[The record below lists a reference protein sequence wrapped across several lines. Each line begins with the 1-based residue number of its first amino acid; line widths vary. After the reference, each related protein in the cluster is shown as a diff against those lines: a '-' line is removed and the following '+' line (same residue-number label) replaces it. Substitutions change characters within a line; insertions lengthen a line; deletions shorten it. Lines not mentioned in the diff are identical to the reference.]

1 MSINANQDYIQFKN
15 DILKDIREFE
25 KNILEQIKAKYSSI
39 DSTLFNYKDQID
51 KLEKLTKS
59 SSFNIIELKSKLNNL
74 NEYFSFKQKMENLV
88 FNNDIK
94 LKIYIEEID
103 KIKTKY
109 DKMLDDNL
117 VIPGILGRN
126 CKFKNLKDYIHNN
139 NNEIARLKYA
149 IDEEKKLTS
158 EFKSKFEVLPR
169 SMINMADSAVRR
181 SNEYTELKQ
190 KDIEKF
196 INVKFNENN
205 EKIMEIKVSN
215 LESQKSL
222 DEAIKEFKNEINKI
236 LNIKNDIEDI
246 LNEKINKLKELRKEN
261 ENKFKEITKEIEE
274 IKNTENKCDN
284 KILNNT
290 KLINELKYIFKN
302 MNNIGKNKKLINNN
316 NNYYNNDIHIKNE
329 NTISNNQTLPS
340 AITTNKINED
350 ELKSIIKR
358 NNNFRKL
365 SFKETINSKIIKDY
379 CFTDIKHKKSSKD
392 LENEQNKSFDEK
404 EIKSNVKTH
413 HYRFNQTKKNTDN
426 NNNNNNIDNKN
437 NSNKKNNNL
446 TKKIEFDNDIK
457 IININDDSSSL
468 EYKTSEDNYEKI
480 INGLN
485 IQSNKNME
493 KLLDSN
499 KNNNMPISKN
509 EDKIVEN
516 KELISQ
522 ENNSGLIKINEKNEK
537 KELELNYIKSKINN
551 NKNKNNNNKKVTKI
565 SNSSDNKR
573 LSQITKFTLTNNNE
587 ENDKSSFNNLNFSNN
602 KINLN
607 NKEYKENSELN
618 INGYN
623 YKKESLINI
632 NKNNK
637 KNNIRTIF
645 IENKNKNNNFN
656 NEIII
661 KNVINQNNIINN
673 YQKNNL
679 YNNSNNES
687 YQNNNNNNVFN
698 HKTIELN
705 LEAID
710 SFLNNK
716 NNNKNKKSNISIHN
730 FSSRN
735 DNRNNTKNQS
745 CDMDIKVNSIDLF
758 ANAKKKINDGYYN
771 QYNYSFNGKKIK
783 SKFKNKKDEEEVNPT
798 DYLYKLYFDKNIK
811 KNNELKDKSIN
822 NLKRIA
828 PVFGR
833 TAYKFYDKNDNH
845 ENKNLFN
852 NFL

>member
-274 IKNTENKCDN
+274 IKNT
-284 KILNNT
+284 
-290 KLINELKYIFKN
+290 
-302 MNNIGKNKKLINNN
+302 
-316 NNYYNNDIHIKNE
+316 
-329 NTISNNQTLPS
+329 
-340 AITTNKINED
+340 
-350 ELKSIIKR
+350 
-358 NNNFRKL
+358 
-365 SFKETINSKIIKDY
+365 
-379 CFTDIKHKKSSKD
+379 
-392 LENEQNKSFDEK
+392 
-404 EIKSNVKTH
+404 
-413 HYRFNQTKKNTDN
+413 
-426 NNNNNNIDNKN
+426 
-437 NSNKKNNNL
+437 
-446 TKKIEFDNDIK
+446 
-457 IININDDSSSL
+457 
-468 EYKTSEDNYEKI
+468 
-480 INGLN
+480 
-485 IQSNKNME
+485 
-493 KLLDSN
+493 
-499 KNNNMPISKN
+499 
-509 EDKIVEN
+509 
-516 KELISQ
+516 
-522 ENNSGLIKINEKNEK
+522 
-537 KELELNYIKSKINN
+537 
-551 NKNKNNNNKKVTKI
+551 
-565 SNSSDNKR
+565 
-573 LSQITKFTLTNNNE
+573 
-587 ENDKSSFNNLNFSNN
+587 
-602 KINLN
+602 
-607 NKEYKENSELN
+607 
-618 INGYN
+618 
-623 YKKESLINI
+623 
-632 NKNNK
+632 
-637 KNNIRTIF
+637 
-645 IENKNKNNNFN
+645 
-656 NEIII
+656 
-661 KNVINQNNIINN
+661 
-673 YQKNNL
+673 
-679 YNNSNNES
+679 
-687 YQNNNNNNVFN
+687 
-698 HKTIELN
+698 
-705 LEAID
+705 
-710 SFLNNK
+710 
-716 NNNKNKKSNISIHN
+716 
-730 FSSRN
+730 
-735 DNRNNTKNQS
+735 
-745 CDMDIKVNSIDLF
+745 
-758 ANAKKKINDGYYN
+758 
-771 QYNYSFNGKKIK
+771 
-783 SKFKNKKDEEEVNPT
+783 
-798 DYLYKLYFDKNIK
+798 
-811 KNNELKDKSIN
+811 
-822 NLKRIA
+822 
-828 PVFGR
+828 
-833 TAYKFYDKNDNH
+833 
-845 ENKNLFN
+845 
-852 NFL
+852 